1 MAEPGARGSGRAAQT
16 SAVNVGDVQTGSNG
30 LGIDN
35 DRIISKDQGSSGEAA
50 LWTALGDEVGQ

>member
-1 MAEPGARGSGRAAQT
+1 MAQT
-16 SAVNVGDVQTGSNG
+16 SAVNVGDVHTGSNG